1 MRVVPTPTSPVLIN
15 PNLLG
20 HRNNCKQCSI
30 KTLKVKVI
38 PVPMTTGSAIG
49 TITLTDSWNIEQQT
63 FIINLGVC

>member
-30 KTLKVKVI
+30 KTLKSQSY
-38 PVPMTTGSAIG
+38 TCSNDNGIG
-49 TITLTDSWNIEQQT
+49 YWDNHTDRFLEY
-63 FIINLGVC
+63 